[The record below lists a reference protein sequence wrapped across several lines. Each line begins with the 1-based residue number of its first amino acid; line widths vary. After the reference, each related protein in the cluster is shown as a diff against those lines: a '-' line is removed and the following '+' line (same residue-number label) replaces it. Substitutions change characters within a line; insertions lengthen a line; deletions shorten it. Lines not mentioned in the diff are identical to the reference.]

1 MSKIPKRGSKVT
13 GYEGGRL
20 PIHNI
25 YGGSKSMEV
34 SDICNLPTL
43 HEVVSDRYTTT
54 AVYISLFFYP
64 IEVLMVPRV
73 TDGVREGV

>member
-1 MSKIPKRGSKVT
+1 MLMYLPSHTIGYCGKEGGVLEYRDVNMSKIPKRGSKVT

-43 HEVVSDRYTTT
+43 DEVVSDR
-54 AVYISLFFYP
+54 
-64 IEVLMVPRV
+64 
-73 TDGVREGV
+73 